1 MRVAG
6 RPLLLLKRLGAE
18 HEAQVAVLQRARGN
32 MLEQDRLEVEV
43 RRRTHDIRQREEEIA
58 LRLVSAAESRDGD
71 MGAHVRRIGLYS
83 AAIARVLGWS
93 EPMID
98 DLRMAAPMHD
108 IGKLGIPDSILL
120 SRGSLTEEQ
129 WIRLRT
135 HTTIGASVLE
145 GSDVPL
151 LQMARMI
158 ALCHHEWWD
167 GTGYPEGRAGLDI
180 PEAARIVAVADVYD
194 ALVTKRTYKPALHED
209 DALAVMSAERGTH
222 FDPEIFDAFMSALPR
237 IRELRRSV
245 GESDSA
251 LAAALAP

>member
-1 MRVAG
+1 V
-6 RPLLLLKRLGAE
+6 
-18 HEAQVAVLQRARGN
+18 
-32 MLEQDRLEVEV
+32 VEV
-43 RRRTHDIRQREEEIA
+43 RRRTVDIRRREEEIA

-120 SRGSLTEEQ
+120 ARGALTEDQ
-129 WIRLRT
+129 WSLLRT
-135 HTTIGASVLE
+135 HTTIGARVLE

-151 LQMARMI
+151 LQMARQI

-167 GTGYPEGRAGLDI
+167 GTGYPEGRSGTDI

-194 ALVTKRTYKPALHED
+194 ALVTKRPYKAALPED
-209 DALAVMSAERGTH
+209 EALAVMASERGTH
-222 FDPEIFDAFMSALPR
+222 FDPEIYDAFLRALPR
-237 IRELRRSV
+237 IRELSRSV
-245 GESDSA
+245 GASD
-251 LAAALAP
+251 LAPVL